1 MVLDVLRVGTMT
13 RRSSGKLP
21 RRTGN
26 FSPRRLVVIGV
37 ETHGDR
43 FAALWGA
50 HRAYVVDLAFRM
62 LGDIAEAE
70 DVAQEAF
77 LRLSRAR
84 ADELHNV
91 RGWLTVVTGRLCLD
105 TMGSARARREQPGDP
120 QLLNSA
126 VSPEL
131 DPADR
136 VTLDDR
142 VQAAL
147 AIVLQRLNPP
157 ERVAFILH
165 DAFAL
170 PFEEIATTLGRPPGT
185 CRQLARR
192 ARAKIAGAAAGPT
205 IGTADRA
212 ALGADLGIGAVDQA
226 TASTHRAILDRFIAA
241 CSGGDLDA
249 LLSVLAPDAWGS
261 ATFVA
266 GSLPTPPDTR
276 SAPDVASNL
285 LRYFGSGATLVS
297 HPAPGTVGVLAY
309 HDRLLYGM
317 LVLTVRGDRV
327 AGIEAIVDPTI
338 PLA

>member
-1 MVLDVLRVGTMT
+1 MVLGVLRVGTMT
-13 RRSSGKLP
+13 RRSPEKLP

-26 FSPRRLVVIGV
+26 FSPRRLVVTGV

-43 FAALWGA
+43 FTALWDA

-70 DVAQEAF
+70 DIAQEAF

-84 ADELHNV
+84 ADELDNV

-120 QLLNSA
+120 RLLTSA
-126 VSPEL
+126 ISPEL

-142 VQAAL
+142 VQSAL
-147 AIVLQRLNPP
+147 AMVLRRLNPA

-170 PFEEIATTLGRPPGT
+170 PFEEIAAILGRPVGT

-192 ARAKIAGAAAGPT
+192 ARRKIAGAAAAPAM
-205 IGTADRA
+205 GTVDRA
-212 ALGADLGIGAVDQA
+212 ALGADLGIDAVDRDA
-226 TASTHRAILDRFIAA
+226 VSTHRAVLDRFIAA

-249 LLSVLAPDAWGS
+249 LLTVLAPDAWGS

-266 GSLPTPPDTR
+266 GALPTPPDTH
-276 SAPDVASNL
+276 SAPAVASNL

-297 HPAPGTVGVLAY
+297 HPAPATVGVLAY
-309 HDRLLYGM
+309 HNRMLYGM
-317 LVLTVRGDRV
+317 LLLTVRDDRV
-327 AGIEAIVDPTI
+327 AGVEAIVDPTI
-338 PLA
+338 PMA